1 MSSTKDV
8 LLKKLVNGESLD
20 FNDKLWLTVLLS
32 VPAIFAQL
40 STILMN
46 YIDASMVG
54 SLGAQASASI
64 GLVTSTTWIFLEIAH
79 AIALG
84 FSVQIAHRIGAK
96 DDFGSRCVVRRS
108 LLIVVLFG
116 FTLMGISL
124 YIYKDLPY
132 WLGGHE
138 SVIRDAQLY
147 FLVFAFRIPI
157 TLLRYYASGMLR
169 CSGDI
174 KVPSVLNMFMCLLDI
189 VFNFFLIYSVH
200 KYSVFGT
207 EFSIPAAGLG
217 VYGAAIGTFLADL
230 IVTLMLLYCLLFRSK
245 SLKLCLDKNQGVSSY
260 IPTKRLL
267 LSAAKIACPVAM
279 LHVLI
284 CGAQVTV
291 TYIIAPLG
299 VVALAANTFGIIIE
313 SLCYMPGHGISDAA
327 TTIVGQSLGAKRKD
341 MAKSF
346 AWITVSLGIVV
357 MSLLAV
363 VMYVFCPYFLEMM
376 TPDKGVVELATT
388 VIRLACF
395 AEPFYAA
402 YIVCFGVFLGAC
414 DTFKSAM
421 FNLLTMWGVRII
433 LASFIAPVYGLV
445 GVWIAMCIELFIRGV
460 IFLVRLHKGSWMD
473 KYRPSETDVIN

>member
-1 MSSTKDV
+1 
-8 LLKKLVNGESLD
+8 
-20 FNDKLWLTVLLS
+20 
-32 VPAIFAQL
+32 
-40 STILMN
+40 
-46 YIDASMVG
+46 
-54 SLGAQASASI
+54 
-64 GLVTSTTWIFLEIAH
+64 
-79 AIALG
+79 
-84 FSVQIAHRIGAK
+84 
-96 DDFGSRCVVRRS
+96 
-108 LLIVVLFG
+108 
-116 FTLMGISL
+116 
-124 YIYKDLPY
+124 
-132 WLGGHE
+132 
-138 SVIRDAQLY
+138 
-147 FLVFAFRIPI
+147 
-157 TLLRYYASGMLR
+157 
-169 CSGDI
+169 
-174 KVPSVLNMFMCLLDI
+174 MFMCLLDI

-327 TTIVGQSLGAKRKD
+327 TTIVGQSLGAKRKN

-414 DTFKSAM
+414 DTFKPAM

-473 KYRPSETDVIN
+473 KYRPSETEVIN